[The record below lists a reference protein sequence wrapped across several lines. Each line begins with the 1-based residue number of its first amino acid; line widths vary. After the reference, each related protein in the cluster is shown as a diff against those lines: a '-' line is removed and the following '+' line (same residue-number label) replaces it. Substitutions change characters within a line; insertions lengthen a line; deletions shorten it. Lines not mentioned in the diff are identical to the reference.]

1 MRDIEISKSAVNRS
15 KKIDSNIAEAFKEFK
30 ARKAAEEKMLQE
42 SKDKKVYDTLYN
54 SYGAKKD
61 REREKSK
68 LLTESLD
75 YDNKA
80 TIAGLTSV
88 LTKIV
93 KESLLLDPEEY
104 KAINENYEKTIS
116 DTIKTFLEKADLN
129 ENIDNPNT
137 AKLLE
142 FVEANKPSKEFGKY
156 LTEAQLYDEYGNKT
170 YETVNN
176 EMDELSGDVMDRVA
190 QLIDTQRIESQNVND
205 NLNAIT
211 NMQES
216 ERPVLFRNDNRKSIL
231 EVLALNEAT
240 EMVANGNP
248 YNSDLA
254 LANAITYITVL
265 ETLDATGLVTV
276 GKEGYRRLLEAS
288 GEITTPIRKIAA
300 KASPMAL
307 QETEKEVKSR
317 YQMLQ
322 EKIND
327 SKTAGFI
334 SFSEWKKAKSQ
345 FSINE
350 SAAPE
355 VKYDYI
361 DRHGNKMLKE
371 DVEKALTNEGFDFE
385 IDDFNTIVRARGYKR
400 I

>member
-30 ARKAAEEKMLQE
+30 AKKAAEEKMLQE

-176 EMDELSGDVMDRVA
+176 EMDELSGNVMDRVA

-216 ERPVLFRNDNRKSIL
+216 ERPALFRNDNRKSIL

-240 EMVANGNP
+240 EMVANGHP

-265 ETLDATGLVTV
+265 ETLDATGLVKV

-307 QETEKEVKSR
+307 QETEKEVKSK
-317 YQMLQ
+317 YQILQ

-327 SKTAGFI
+327 SKTAGFV
-334 SFSEWKKAKSQ
+334 SFSDWKKSKNQ
-345 FSINE
+345 FAINE

-371 DVEKALTNEGFDFE
+371 DVEKTLTNEGFDFE